1 MVEAADVRKANSEL
15 NGDETPAKR
24 PRQGTLESASS
35 ATKGLSQEQI
45 VRIERNRALALE
57 RQSSGCDQAAK
68 PTHDDEQVPR
78 HTTHDA
84 PHHGTA
90 AALTTEQ
97 LLHIERNRQAAQ
109 ERRRLQGQEAPASA
123 AAALTDDQLLRIERN
138 RLAALERQ
146 RLASQAK
153 VARCR
158 RGPARCDVNWTGG
171 CSTFGVDD
179 PKPKSCGDREAVE
192 AEEEEGEEEDDEDD
206 DGELEELDLEG
217 LDLDALMRGI
227 PWDSESCASESESE
241 SESTSITGSSKV
253 SAADQDSSDGESDS
267 SSSPGT
273 TLAAVASVAPVT
285 STALSKDLQE
295 RIERNRLAALEKRR
309 LQMEVSVAP
318 KAPEPCAGASASSTS
333 PNDGAINA
341 DDLDMVQRIFG
352 DSTPANV
359 PPPKSGKD
367 RTPKQAVVARILCR
381 WWYAMPPWPPEDFD
395 FDAALRSG
403 GFRKIPVEA
412 FEFEPDYDE
421 QGLKKVFG
429 LSGYVGLYR
438 TEQGR
443 LVDARPVEGKPSY
456 DRLMG
461 KSSPELHGMLLTA
474 LSNQLKDL
482 ESHPNSG
489 RDFETHRQ
497 ALLGEIKEARR
508 ATSFSQFFKVGG
520 SKSAV

>member
-15 NGDETPAKR
+15 IGDETPAKR
-24 PRQGTLESASS
+24 PRQGILESASS

-45 VRIERNRALALE
+45 ARIERHRALALE
-57 RQSSGCDQAAK
+57 RQSLGCDQAAK

-84 PHHGTA
+84 LHHVTA

-97 LLHIERNRQAAQ
+97 LLQIERNRQAAQ
-109 ERRRLQGQEAPASA
+109 ERRRLQGQEAPGSA

-146 RLASQAK
+146 RLASQA
-153 VARCR
+153 VEADEAAC
-158 RGPARCDVNWTGG
+158 
-171 CSTFGVDD
+171 
-179 PKPKSCGDREAVE
+179 KSEE
-192 AEEEEGEEEDDEDD
+192 AEEEEGEEEDEEDD
-206 DGELEELDLEG
+206 DGELDELDSMDLEG
-217 LDLDALMRGI
+217 FDFDALMRGI
-227 PWDSESCASESESE
+227 LSDSESCASESESE
-241 SESTSITGSSKV
+241 SESSRV
-253 SAADQDSSDGESDS
+253 SARDRDSSDGESDS
-267 SSSPGT
+267 SSSSGT
-273 TLAAVASVAPVT
+273 TKAAVSQDPLPPAASVAPAT

-295 RIERNRLAALEKRR
+295 RIERNRQAALEKRR
-309 LQMEVSVAP
+309 LQMEASMAP

-333 PNDGAINA
+333 PNDGAITA
-341 DDLDMVQRIFG
+341 GDLDMVQRIFG
-352 DSTPANV
+352 DSTPAKV
-359 PPPKSGKD
+359 PLPKSGKD

-395 FDAALRSG
+395 FDAALRSA

-412 FEFEPDYDE
+412 FEFEPDYDKH
-421 QGLKKVFG
+421 GLKKVFA

-456 DRLMG
+456 DQLMV
-461 KSSPELHGMLLTA
+461 KSSPELHRMLLEA

-482 ESHPNSG
+482 ESQPNSG

-520 SKSAV
+520 SKSAA